1 MFKKKKIRNIILIN
15 TITLISYI
23 LLFTNSNSND
33 ELWSHSNGNF
43 KAHKFSNL
51 NQINSLNVDKLHK
64 AWTYR
69 NGYVPNKDI
78 NNQTTPIF
86 TGSSIITTSLD
97 GYLISLNPKNGE
109 EIWRRKLIK
118 PVGKRGLFFS
128 KENNSIFASTKKGVY
143 AINKD
148 TGEIQKNLGIKGVF
162 GNSI

>member
-1 MFKKKKIRNIILIN
+1 MFKKKKIKKTILIYS
-15 TITLISYI
+15 ITLISYI

-51 NQINSLNVDKLHK
+51 NQINSLNVNKLRK

-69 NGYVPNKDI
+69 NGYVPNKGL

-97 GYLISLNPKNGE
+97 GYLISLNPKNGKE
-109 EIWRRKLIK
+109 KWRR
-118 PVGKRGLFFS
+118 
-128 KENNSIFASTKKGVY
+128 
-143 AINKD
+143 
-148 TGEIQKNLGIKGVF
+148 NL
-162 GNSI
+162 